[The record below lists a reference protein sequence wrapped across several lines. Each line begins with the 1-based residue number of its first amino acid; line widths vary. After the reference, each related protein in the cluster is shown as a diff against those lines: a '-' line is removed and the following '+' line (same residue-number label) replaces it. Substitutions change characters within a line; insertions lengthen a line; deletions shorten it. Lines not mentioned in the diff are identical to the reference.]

1 MTGSIID
8 SSGAGI
14 ADAGVSAAAG
24 GAAQLKTSTGPQ
36 GEFNLRIVHGGAFK
50 LTVEK
55 VGFKT
60 LTREYTS
67 ITRETL
73 RLAPIGLEAL
83 TTSPGGGTGGDPEPP
98 APEPRGDAR
107 FSLTPEGCGTDPAL
121 QCTLSIAEG
130 VRIVTRG
137 EFAPQSQE
145 FTDPDTGEKTT
156 VPSRLAGKLGSSP
169 RSKIKSIILPNS
181 LVRIEEKG
189 FIYHTAVESGLTIP
203 AAVESIGADAFNIMG
218 SNDYTVKISLE
229 FAANSKLK
237 SIGDRAFDQASIA
250 GLPRLPDSLETIGIK
265 AFYVEVPISSLIIPR
280 NVKSIG
286 DFAFHDP
293 SASGALFTGT
303 LTIESV
309 HLTRTPELTGTAGG
323 PPKTGRIGNFIFGSG
338 QNQFT
343 AIYLPRGVFDSYS
356 QGDLDMIFGTF
367 ARSGGRYVDI
377 ANKDTP
383 NPPALTK

>member
-1 MTGSIID
+1 MLLLFAACD
-8 SSGAGI
+8 SPTTA
-14 ADAGVSAAAG
+14 
-24 GAAQLKTSTGPQ
+24 
-36 GEFNLRIVHGGAFK
+36 
-50 LTVEK
+50 
-55 VGFKT
+55 VGD
-60 LTREYTS
+60 
-67 ITRETL
+67 
-73 RLAPIGLEAL
+73 
-83 TTSPGGGTGGDPEPP
+83 DP
-98 APEPRGDAR
+98 R
-107 FSLTPEGCGTDPAL
+107 FSLTPEGCGTDPDL

-137 EFAPQSQE
+137 EFAAQSQE

-169 RSKIKSIILPNS
+169 DSKIKSIILPNS
-181 LVRIEEKG
+181 LVRIEQSG
-189 FIYHTAVESGLTIP
+189 FYGHGGVESGLTIP
-203 AAVESIGADAFNIMG
+203 AAVQSIGATAFSLMG
-218 SNDYTVKISLE
+218 SDDYTVKMSLE

-250 GLPRLPDSLETIGIK
+250 GLPRLPDSLETIGAR
-265 AFYVEVPISSLIIPR
+265 AFYVSTEISSLIIPR

-286 DFAFHDP
+286 NFAFHDP
-293 SASGALFTGT
+293 AGSGTLFTGA

-323 PPKTGRIGNFIFGSG
+323 PPKTGRIGNYILGSA
-338 QNQFT
+338 QNQLT

-356 QGDLDMIFGTF
+356 QEDRDKIFGTF
-367 ARSGGRYVDI
+367 AKPGGRYVDI